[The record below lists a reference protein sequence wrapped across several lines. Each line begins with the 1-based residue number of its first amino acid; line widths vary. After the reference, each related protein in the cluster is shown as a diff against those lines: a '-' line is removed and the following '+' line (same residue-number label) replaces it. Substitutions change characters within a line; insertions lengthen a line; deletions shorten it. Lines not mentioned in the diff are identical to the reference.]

1 MLKGEC
7 LFLNYKYQTPLKS
20 NEQNFSTHCIIMSKK
35 EVFCVLVLLG
45 VSGVLSQVTED
56 AIENITNQT
65 AILKPLV
72 KGTNASF
79 GQLMDDIDATVA
91 RIDTTTSNM

>member
-1 MLKGEC
+1 
-7 LFLNYKYQTPLKS
+7 
-20 NEQNFSTHCIIMSKK
+20 MSKK
-35 EVFCVLVLLG
+35 EFFCVLVLLG

-72 KGTNASF
+72 EGTNASF

>member
-1 MLKGEC
+1 MC
-7 LFLNYKYQTPLKS
+7 Q
-20 NEQNFSTHCIIMSKK
+20 K

-45 VSGVLSQVTED
+45 MSAVFSQVTED

-72 KGTNASF
+72 EGTNASF
-79 GQLMDDIDATVA
+79 GQLMDAIDATVA